1 MRRRLE
7 LGYFIMVQRSPATY
21 NGWMKRNDC
30 HFRVKSYMVF
40 ENLHELGT
48 RAWDSQ
54 KSSFKNSVYLLT
66 NQVLET
72 RFLYREIEFL
82 KLDFCTWNRTYES
95 RFLSKEMGF

>member
-7 LGYFIMVQRSPATY
+7 LGHFIMVQRSPATY

-54 KSSFKNSVYLLT
+54 K
-66 NQVLET
+66 
-72 RFLYREIEFL
+72 IEFQ
-82 KLDFCTWNRTYES
+82 KLGLFANKPSFRNTLSIQRNRVSET
-95 RFLSKEMGF
+95 